1 MTDRPHPGRGPR
13 RGRGARRAR
22 VETSSGGVVFR
33 RGDSAIEFLLIRDP
47 YANWGLPKGHI
58 EGGETP
64 VEAALREVEEETG
77 LRELSMIAQLPTI
90 DWYFRDRG
98 KLVHKFCHFFLLE
111 CAGGDARP
119 QLDEGITECIWRPP
133 TIAIETV
140 SYANAREVISAAAAW
155 LRSQPAVGAAAAAA
169 GAAAAAAAG
178 NGAALGMGPA
188 PPDGPDR

>member
-1 MTDRPHPGRGPR
+1 MAEQPRSRRGPR

-33 RGDSAIEFLLIRDP
+33 RGGSAIEFLLIRDP

-64 VEAALREVEEETG
+64 EQAALREVEEETG
-77 LRELSMIAQLPTI
+77 LHELSMIAQLPTI

-111 CAGGDARP
+111 CVGGNARP

-133 TIAIETV
+133 AAAIETV
-140 SYANAREVISAAAAW
+140 SYANAREVITAAAAW
-155 LRSQPAVGAAAAAA
+155 LRVEGPGALNGGDPHDGAEPHGEGPAV
-169 GAAAAAAAG
+169 
-178 NGAALGMGPA
+178 LE
-188 PPDGPDR
+188 PPVERRR

>member
-1 MTDRPHPGRGPR
+1 MSDRQRSERSQR

-33 RGDSAIEFLLIRDP
+33 KAEDALEFLLIRDP
-47 YANWGLPKGHI
+47 YDNWGLPKGHI

-64 VEAALREVEEETG
+64 EQAALREVEEETG
-77 LRELSMIAQLPTI
+77 LGELSIVAQLPTI

-111 CAGGDARP
+111 CNGGDATP

-133 TIAIETV
+133 EQAVETL
-140 SYANAREVISAAAAW
+140 SYSNAREVMRAAREWLGNGNGNGGAGAGSAA
-155 LRSQPAVGAAAAAA
+155 RSDVA
-169 GAAAAAAAG
+169 GH
-178 NGAALGMGPA
+178 
-188 PPDGPDR
+188 